1 MAEPGHASSPLAE
14 ALARVGDRWTLLVVE
29 ALLGGPQRFNDLLGQ
44 IPGIAANILSE
55 RLKRLERE
63 GLLIARS
70 YSERPS
76 RAAYQLAAEGT
87 ELAGALRLLAHW
99 GARHADPAE
108 APRHPA
114 CGTLLEAR
122 WYCPTCD
129 HLVDHE
135 PATPGPATCNAG
147 TGRSPAHIVV
157 TGEQSPYAE
166 VAAAGE
172 LHDGGVVAGNC

>member
-1 MAEPGHASSPLAE
+1 MTG
-14 ALARVGDRWTLLVVE
+14 
-29 ALLGGPQRFNDLLGQ
+29 
-44 IPGIAANILSE
+44 
-55 RLKRLERE
+55 ERE
-63 GLLIARS
+63 GLLIARP

-76 RAAYQLAAEGT
+76 RAAHQLAAEGT